1 MATARKRGEY
11 WYYRFK
17 VRNGDSYKWIERG
30 DNYRTKKEALDA
42 GNKAEAEWHTRLSI
56 WEPRQVLY
64 RQMLKEW
71 QINWCNVQ
79 YKGSTLDSVRKD
91 INIVIS
97 YLGDKYIHQITPA
110 MMQDVLTDLA
120 GRHYSRNRI
129 GKVKGIFYKSMR
141 FAVQQGWLRNNP
153 ASAVHVPAPRAA
165 KRLGCSEPKELRALT
180 KEEVEAIFRRF
191 PEGSTAYIP
200 LILGL
205 RCGCRLGEAFGL
217 EIEDVDIENQC
228 IHIRQQLGYHGSDL
242 VISDCKYES
251 MRTVTLDNDT
261 MDILKRHVEQLN
273 SIREMFGN
281 SEQYR
286 KYYVQQDG
294 KVTETPG
301 IREVNFLNRRMDI
314 SGKLNGPR
322 ISQHVSRVI
331 HGCTLD
337 FGYPAITDFSF
348 HQLRH
353 THITNLVS
361 EKFPI
366 EWISKRV
373 GHAHIDTTYR
383 YYVHESE
390 EVRLQSA
397 EQFKNFYS

>member
-1 MATARKRGEY
+1 MATVRKRGEY

-17 VRNGDSYKWIERG
+17 VNDGGKTKYIERG
-30 DNYRTKKEALDA
+30 NNYKTKREAQEA
-42 GNKAEAEWHTRLSI
+42 GNQAEAEWHTRLSI

-64 RQMLKEW
+64 GTMLKEY
-71 QINWCNVQ
+71 QLNYCNIH
-79 YKGSTLDSVRKD
+79 YKGSTLDSIKKD
-91 INIVIS
+91 INIVGQ

-110 MMQDVLTDLA
+110 MMQEVLIDLA

-129 GKVKGIFYKSMR
+129 GKVKGIMYKSMR
-141 FAVQQGWLRNNP
+141 WAVEQGWLRNNP

-165 KRLGCSEPKELRALT
+165 KRLGCSEPKQLRALE
-180 KEEVEAIFRRF
+180 KEEVEAIFKRF
-191 PEGSTAYIP
+191 PEGSTAFIP
-200 LILGL
+200 LILGV

-242 VISDCKYES
+242 VISECKYES
-251 MRTVTLDNDT
+251 ARTVSLDDDT
-261 MDILKRHVEQLN
+261 MEILKRHVEQLQD
-273 SIREMFGN
+273 IRKLFGD

-301 IREVNFLNRRMDI
+301 IREVNFLNRRTDI
-314 SGKLNGPR
+314 TGKLNGPR
-322 ISQHVSRVI
+322 ITQHIGRVL
-331 HGCTLD
+331 HGCESTSNIVI
-337 FGYPAITDFSF
+337 PDFSF

-353 THITNLVS
+353 THITDLVAG
-361 EKFPI
+361 KFPI
-366 EWISKRV
+366 EWISRRV

-383 YYVHESE
+383 YYVHETE
-390 EVRLQSA
+390 NIRLQSA
-397 EQFKNFYS
+397 EQFRNFYK